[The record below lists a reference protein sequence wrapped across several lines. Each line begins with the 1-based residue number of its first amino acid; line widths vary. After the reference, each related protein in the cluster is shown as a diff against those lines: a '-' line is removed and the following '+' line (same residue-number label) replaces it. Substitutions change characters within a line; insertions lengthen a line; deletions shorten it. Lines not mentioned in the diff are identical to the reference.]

1 MRLNV
6 FDGNDYQKNFNTSVK
21 KDIYTVNILF
31 LRNSSV
37 FLSNVRNFKHWQSA
51 ENNVF
56 EMETLSV
63 CKCRPVKSNT

>member
-37 FLSNVRNFKHWQSA
+37 FLSNVRNFKH
-51 ENNVF
+51 
-56 EMETLSV
+56 
-63 CKCRPVKSNT
+63 